1 MKKFNVL
8 LFISIFAL
16 IFNSCVTPISNE
28 GRDGLTL
35 ETAWKVKS
43 MQEQY
48 EFVLKKCP
56 GCKPLSQALTVDSS
70 GNMIDVF
77 VVEKPN
83 GAQIKYYFDVSYYF

>member
-35 ETAWKVKS
+35 ET
-43 MQEQY
+43 
-48 EFVLKKCP
+48 
-56 GCKPLSQALTVDSS
+56 
-70 GNMIDVF
+70 
-77 VVEKPN
+77 
-83 GAQIKYYFDVSYYF
+83 